1 MNNMIEQTENTNE
14 ENDSE
19 QFLSF
24 KIGDELYG
32 LNILRVQEIKGWE
45 ATTPIPGE
53 VPKYM
58 KGMINLRGAVIPI
71 FDLRIKFGMKKSV
84 YDKKTVVIIT
94 KIIVNDEEKTMGIV
108 VDSVQDTRT
117 IQVTE
122 IHQPPELGSSVDSE
136 FIKGISS
143 IDENMLVILDID
155 KLINIGILND
165 TYTPTKET

>member
-1 MNNMIEQTENTNE
+1 
-14 ENDSE
+14 
-19 QFLSF
+19 
-24 KIGDELYG
+24 
-32 LNILRVQEIKGWE
+32 
-45 ATTPIPGE
+45 
-53 VPKYM
+53 
-58 KGMINLRGAVIPI
+58 MINLRGAVIPI